1 VDAPR
6 VRIGSPLTLSGGGG
20 VGVSAGQGLLVL
32 MGSGET
38 SPTMVTLHRE
48 LVAHLGGD
56 ADAVILEMPYGF
68 QVNRDDISNRAREY
82 FRRSVS
88 LATVVAPD
96 MSADAP
102 SIGTP
107 GAADADKVRDLV
119 RRADWVFS
127 GPGSPSYALNRW
139 HTLRLGEILRERVAR
154 GHGVTVMA
162 SAAACTVGFAA
173 LPVYEVYKAGHPP
186 AWLTGLD
193 LLGALGLPVAV
204 IPHYDN
210 AEGGTHDTRF
220 CYLGEPRLAAL
231 EHELPDESAV
241 LGIDEHTAVIVD
253 LGTSL
258 VRVWGRGVMTIRRR
272 GASVPVPGGTTLPLK
287 QLRDL
292 VTGTEPAVVPLP
304 RRPADADADADAA
317 HRAATAGTG
326 GAATLQ
332 EAVAAAELRFDSA
345 QEARDAGTMA
355 EVAVELES
363 VIAAWSAD
371 MEEDQ
376 GGEWARTVLHGMIR
390 RLAEAAGRGLSEP
403 ERTLGRILVPLLGLR
418 GRLRADGAYDLADE
432 VREAVAA
439 GGVRLHDT
447 AESSEWQWEEETDD
461 QQTGSRP
468 QA

>member
-1 VDAPR
+1 MN
-6 VRIGSPLTLSGGGG
+6 
-20 VGVSAGQGLLVL
+20 AGNGLLVL

-48 LVAHLGGD
+48 LAAHLGGD
-56 ADAVILEMPYGF
+56 ADAVILETPYGF
-68 QVNRDDISNRAREY
+68 QVNRDDISARAREY
-82 FRRSVS
+82 FRRSVGLS
-88 LATVVAPD
+88 TAVAPD
-96 MSADAP
+96 THADGPSAGAP
-102 SIGTP
+102 GT
-107 GAADADKVRDLV
+107 GEADKVRDLV

-127 GPGSPSYALNRW
+127 GPGSPSYALGRW

-231 EHELPDESAV
+231 EQELPEGSAV

-253 LGTSL
+253 LATSL

-272 GASVPVPGGTTLPLK
+272 GASVLVPGGTTLPLE
-287 QLRDL
+287 QLRGL
-292 VTGTEPAVVPLP
+292 VAGTEPAVVPLP
-304 RRPADADADADAA
+304 RRPADTDADAGVA

-345 QEARDAGTMA
+345 QEARDGGTMA

-390 RLAEAAGRGLSEP
+390 RLAQAAGRGLREP
-403 ERTLGRILVPLLGLR
+403 EHTLGRILVPLLGLR
-418 GRLRADGAYDLADE
+418 RRLRADGAYDLADE

-447 AESSEWQWEEETDD
+447 AEGSEWRWDEETDD
-461 QQTGSRP
+461 QQTGSRS

>member
-1 VDAPR
+1 M
-6 VRIGSPLTLSGGGG
+6 G
-20 VGVSAGQGLLVL
+20 VNAGRGLLVL

-48 LVAHLGGD
+48 LVGHLGGD
-56 ADAVILEMPYGF
+56 ADAVILETPYGF
-68 QVNRDDISNRAREY
+68 QVNRDDISTRAREY
-82 FRRSVS
+82 FRRSVG

-96 MSADAP
+96 TRAGAP
-102 SIGTP
+102 SIGAP
-107 GAADADKVRDLV
+107 GNGDADKVRDLV

-154 GHGVTVMA
+154 RYGVTVMA

-186 AWLTGLD
+186 VWLTGLD
-193 LLGALGLPVAV
+193 MLGALGLPVAV

-210 AEGGTHDTRF
+210 TEGGTHDTRF

-231 EHELPDESAV
+231 EQELPDEKAV
-241 LGIDEHTAVIVD
+241 LGIDEHTAVIMD
-253 LGTSL
+253 LDTSL
-258 VRVWGRGVMTIRRR
+258 VRVWGRGVMTVRRR
-272 GASVPVPGGTTLPLK
+272 GSSVLVPGGTALPLE
-287 QLRDL
+287 QLRGL
-292 VTGTEPAVVPLP
+292 VKGSEPAAVPLP
-304 RRPADADADADAA
+304 RRPAGADGGAA
-317 HRAATAGTG
+317 TRATTAGTG

-332 EAVAAAELRFDSA
+332 EAVAAAELRFESA
-345 QEARDAGTMA
+345 QEARDAATMA
-355 EVAVELES
+355 ETVVELES

-390 RLAEAAGRGLSEP
+390 RLAQAAGRGLSEP
-403 ERTLGRILVPLLGLR
+403 EHTLGRILVPLLDLR
-418 GRLRADGAYDLADE
+418 RRLRADCAYDLADE

-439 GGVRLHDT
+439 GGVRLRDT
-447 AESSEWQWEEETDD
+447 AEGSAWRWEETGD
-461 QQTGSRP
+461 QQTDSRSEP
-468 QA
+468 

>member
-1 VDAPR
+1 M
-6 VRIGSPLTLSGGGG
+6 G
-20 VGVSAGQGLLVL
+20 VNAGNGLLVL

-56 ADAVILEMPYGF
+56 ADAVILETPYGF

-82 FRRSVS
+82 FRRSVG
-88 LATVVAPD
+88 LATVVAPNTRTD
-96 MSADAP
+96 GP
-102 SIGTP
+102 SIGAP

-173 LPVYEVYKAGHPP
+173 LPVYEVYKAGHSP

-220 CYLGEPRLAAL
+220 CYLGEPRLHGL
-231 EHELPDESAV
+231 EQELPAVSAV
-241 LGIDEHTAVIVD
+241 LGIDEHTAVIID
-253 LGTSL
+253 LDTSL
-258 VRVWGRGVMTIRRR
+258 VRVWGRGVMTVRRR
-272 GASVPVPGGTTLPLK
+272 GASVLVPAGTTLPLE
-287 QLRDL
+287 QLRGL
-292 VTGTEPAVVPLP
+292 VTGTESADLALP
-304 RRPADADADADAA
+304 RRPADRGASAA
-317 HRAATAGTG
+317 ARAPTAGTG

-345 QEARDAGTMA
+345 RQARDAASMA
-355 EVAVELES
+355 ETVVELES

-390 RLAEAAGRGLSEP
+390 RLAQAAGRGLSEP

-418 GRLRADGAYDLADE
+418 RRLRADGAYDLADE

-439 GGVRLHDT
+439 GGVRLNDT
-447 AESSEWQWEEETDD
+447 AEGSEWRWAETDD
-461 QQTGSRP
+461 QQAGSRAEP
-468 QA
+468 

>member
-1 VDAPR
+1 MN
-6 VRIGSPLTLSGGGG
+6 
-20 VGVSAGQGLLVL
+20 AGNGLLVL

-48 LVAHLGGD
+48 LVAHLNGD
-56 ADAVILEMPYGF
+56 ADAVILETPYGF

-82 FRRSVS
+82 FRRSVG

-96 MSADAP
+96 TRPAAP
-102 SIGTP
+102 SI
-107 GAADADKVRDLV
+107 AAPVVGDAAKVRDLV

-127 GPGSPSYALNRW
+127 GPGSPSYALDRW
-139 HTLRLGEILRERVAR
+139 HTLRLGEILRERVER

-186 AWLTGLD
+186 AWLNGLD

-253 LGTSL
+253 LSTSL

-272 GASVPVPGGTTLPLK
+272 GASTLVPGGTALPLE

-292 VTGTEPAVVPLP
+292 VTGREPAGVPLP
-304 RRPADADADADAA
+304 RRRADGDGDGGVGAT
-317 HRAATAGTG
+317 HHAATAGTG

-332 EAVAAAELRFDSA
+332 ETVAAAELRFDSA
-345 QEARDAGTMA
+345 QGARDAGTMA

-390 RLAEAAGRGLSEP
+390 RLAQAAGRGLSEP
-403 ERTLGRILVPLLGLR
+403 ERTVGRILVPLLGLR
-418 GRLRADGAYDLADE
+418 RRLRADGAYDLADE
-432 VREAVAA
+432 VREALAA
-439 GGVRLHDT
+439 GGVRLNDT
-447 AESSEWQWEEETDD
+447 AEGSEWRWEEETDD
-461 QQTGSRP
+461 HRTGSRSET
-468 QA
+468 

>member
-1 VDAPR
+1 MN
-6 VRIGSPLTLSGGGG
+6 
-20 VGVSAGQGLLVL
+20 AGNGLLVL

-38 SPTMVTLHRE
+38 SPTMVTLHRD
-48 LVAHLGGD
+48 LVAHVGGD
-56 ADAVILEMPYGF
+56 ADAVILETPYGF

-102 SIGTP
+102 SIGAP
-107 GAADADKVRDLV
+107 GDGDADKVRDLV

-162 SAAACTVGFAA
+162 SAAACTVGFVA

-220 CYLGEPRLAAL
+220 CYLGERRLAAL

-253 LGTSL
+253 LSTLL

-272 GASVPVPGGTTLPLK
+272 GASVLVPGGTTLPLE

-292 VTGTEPAVVPLP
+292 VTGTEPAVVPLL
-304 RRPADADADADAA
+304 RRPADTDTDTDTDGDGDGGVGAA
-317 HRAATAGTG
+317 HHATTAGTG

-345 QEARDAGTMA
+345 QGARDAGTMA

-390 RLAEAAGRGLSEP
+390 RLAQAAGRGLREP
-403 ERTLGRILVPLLGLR
+403 EHTLGRILVPLLGLR
-418 GRLRADGAYDLADE
+418 RRLRADGAYDLADE

-447 AESSEWQWEEETDD
+447 AEGSEWRWEEETDP
-461 QQTGSRP
+461 QQTGSRS